1 MLQKIKAIA
10 NDRLVNRIALADLI
24 EDMEK
29 EHLFDDSQV
38 NQTTPLLSD
47 STIEYPKLE
56 EKYSIENEK
65 DFMSILKY
73 EFEHI
78 SGEYLKLA
86 NNSKVTA
93 ANRGE
98 SRPEVQ

>member
-93 ANRGE
+93 AYRGQ
-98 SRPEVQ
+98 SGPEVQ